1 MELFRKKMNCP
12 AAELRGIKMMN
23 LIDLIHSPRTNIS
36 RQPPVSPFAKGDN
49 LLVPGCGSPRR
60 KASRNSFLLKILD
73 FRLFPLLVLLVFSR
87 TLPAMTAQSSFA
99 DFQLPKVIFSTTSVE
114 IKLSEK
120 LLLEKAEEPFTILV
134 SRWDSALKTPIEAKF
149 DSQGIA
155 QINFPSAGYY
165 LVAVGCGEFTCQKV
179 IRIYTGFLTILPPLI
194 AIFLA
199 LIFRQVLP
207 ALFIG
212 IWFGVSLLS
221 GLNPWDG
228 LVRLIDTYLVEAMTD
243 KDHVRIIIFSMTLG
257 GMVGLITRCGG
268 ATGLVESLRRLA
280 VSRRMSQVSTWLMG
294 LLIFFDDYSNTLM
307 VGNTMRPFTDKMRV
321 SREKLSF
328 IVDSTAAP
336 VASVALISTWIGFE
350 LALLSSSI
358 SQLGLQ
364 ENAYWLFLKALPYNF
379 YSWACLI
386 FVLMVVLS
394 RRDFGPMYKAEIR
407 TINTGEVLDSK
418 AQPLIDEEM
427 TRLYATSNASARW
440 YNAIIPIAVMSAVLV
455 YGLYKSGLAELQS
468 SGKEITLYNII
479 GAADP
484 FQVLLWAAFAG
495 VLTSLGLI
503 LVQKILTLR
512 QSVDAFL
519 IGFKSLILA
528 MIILT
533 LARVIQ
539 LVCTE
544 LQTASYLLTV
554 SRGFLTPGLLPTI
567 TFVLAAITSFSTG
580 TSWGTMAILTPLI
593 IPLSYHLPMDANLPA
608 SSVELTMV
616 GTVGAILSGA
626 VFGDHCSPISDTTIM
641 SSMSS
646 GADHV
651 DHVRTQL
658 PYAIVVALVSIFF
671 GYLPAGMG
679 LIHPILCN
687 LITIL
692 SLWVIL
698 LILGKKYQDQPSI

>member
-1 MELFRKKMNCP
+1 
-12 AAELRGIKMMN
+12 LRNK
-23 LIDLIHSPRTNIS
+23 
-36 RQPPVSPFAKGDN
+36 
-49 LLVPGCGSPRR
+49 
-60 KASRNSFLLKILD
+60 LKILD
-73 FRLFPLLVLLVFSR
+73 FFLFPLIVLLIFS
-87 TLPAMTAQSSFA
+87 LPLSGRATQTSFA
-99 DFQLPKVIFSTTSVE
+99 DFELPGVIFSATSAE
-114 IKLSEK
+114 IKLSGK
-120 LLLEKAEEPFTILV
+120 FLLENAQKPCTVFV
-134 SRWDSALKTPIEAKF
+134 SRWDSAGKAPIQAEF
-149 DSQGIA
+149 NSQGIA
-155 QINFPSAGYY
+155 EITFPGAGYY
-165 LVAVGCGEFTCQKV
+165 LVAVSSGGRTCQKA
-179 IRIYTGFLTILPPLI
+179 IRIYPGLLTILPPLI
-194 AIFLA
+194 AILLA

-212 IWFGVSLLS
+212 IWFGTGLLA
-221 GLNPWDG
+221 GLNPWTG

-268 ATGLVESLRRLA
+268 AQGLVKSLTRLA
-280 VSRRMSQVSTWLMG
+280 VSRRMSQLSTWLMG

-350 LALLSSSI
+350 LALISSSI

-379 YSWACLI
+379 YSWACLV
-386 FVLMVVLS
+386 FVLMVILS
-394 RRDFGPMYKAEIR
+394 RRDFGPMYTAEMRAIG
-407 TINTGEVLDSK
+407 TGEVLDRK

-427 TRLYATSNASARW
+427 TRLHAKSDGPERW
-440 YNAIIPIAVMSAVLV
+440 YNAIIPIGIMSMVLV
-455 YGLYKSGLAELQS
+455 YGLYRSGLAQLQS
-468 SGKEITLYNII
+468 SGKEINLYNII

-495 VLTSLGLI
+495 ALASLSLI
-503 LVQKILTLR
+503 LIQKILTLR

-519 IGFKSLILA
+519 VGFKSLVLA

-544 LQTASYLLTV
+544 LQTATYLLTI
-554 SRGFLTPGLLPTI
+554 SRGLLSPGLLPMI
-567 TFVLAAITSFSTG
+567 TFIISAFTSFSTG
-580 TSWGTMAILTPLI
+580 TSWGTMAILMPLI
-593 IPLSYHLPMDANLPA
+593 IPLSYHLPMDAGLSA
-608 SSVELTMV
+608 GSVELTMI
-616 GTVGAILSGA
+616 GTIGAILSGA

-658 PYAIVVALVSIFF
+658 PYASVVALLSILL

-679 LIHPILCN
+679 LIHPMLAN
-687 LITIL
+687 MITIFF
-692 SLWVIL
+692 LWLTLFVI
-698 LILGKKYQDQPSI
+698 GKKYQDHSLI

>member
-1 MELFRKKMNCP
+1 MEF
-12 AAELRGIKMMN
+12 
-23 LIDLIHSPRTNIS
+23 PRNKSI
-36 RQPPVSPFAKGDN
+36 
-49 LLVPGCGSPRR
+49 LLDP
-60 KASRNSFLLKILD
+60 
-73 FRLFPLLVLLVFSR
+73 RLFPLLAFLIFSH
-87 TLPAMTAQSSFA
+87 TLPAAAAQTSFP
-99 DFQLPKVIFSTTSVE
+99 DFELPGVIFSATSVE
-114 IKLSEK
+114 IKLSDK
-120 LLLEKAEEPFTILV
+120 FLLEKAQKPSTVFV
-134 SRWDSALKTPIEAKF
+134 SRWDSAEKTPIQDEF
-149 DSQGIA
+149 NSQGVAEIV
-155 QINFPSAGYY
+155 FPGAGYY
-165 LVAVGCGEFTCQKV
+165 LVAVGSGERTCQKV
-179 IRIYTGFLTILPPLI
+179 IRIYPGFLTILPPLI

-207 ALFIG
+207 ALCIG
-212 IWFGVSLLS
+212 IWFGTSLLA
-221 GLNPWDG
+221 GLNPWTG

-268 ATGLVESLRRLA
+268 AMGLVESLTRLA

-358 SQLGLQ
+358 SQLGLE

-379 YSWACLI
+379 YSWACVI

-394 RRDFGPMYKAEIR
+394 RRDFGPMYQAEMRAIS
-407 TINTGEVLDSK
+407 TGEVLDSK

-427 TRLYATSNASARW
+427 TRLHASTDVPARW
-440 YNAIIPIAVMSAVLV
+440 YNAIIPIATMSVVLV

-495 VLTSLGLI
+495 VLASLSLI
-503 LVQKILTLR
+503 LIQKILTLR

-519 IGFKSLILA
+519 AGFKSLILA

-544 LQTASYLLTV
+544 LQTATYLLTV
-554 SRGFLTPGLLPTI
+554 TRGLLTPGLLPTI
-567 TFVLAAITSFSTG
+567 TFLIAAFTSFSTG
-580 TSWGTMAILTPLI
+580 TSWGTMAILMPLI
-593 IPLSYHLPMDANLPA
+593 IPLSYHLPMDAGLSA
-608 SSVELTMV
+608 GSVELTMI

-658 PYAIVVALVSIFF
+658 PYASVVALVSILL

-679 LIHPILCN
+679 WIHPILAN

-692 SLWVIL
+692 FLG
-698 LILGKKYQDQPSI
+698 LILFAIGKKCEDEPLI